1 MLRRAPG
8 LTALLAL
15 SCSLLW
21 QLGAV
26 AQDDPALKPPLADD
40 HAAWVQRSVLKVIQ
54 PAPLDGETF
63 TDPYE
68 LYEIRK
74 GLSGIDY
81 TPNFEAK
88 TKTVYE
94 RAKDATL
101 RRTIWALEFSFKPVR
116 MIMVDVPQP
125 EGRMK
130 KKLVWYMLYRVR
142 NLGGHLEPLPE
153 PAQSEEVRTQIV
165 ANELD
170 EEGKNLAAKEV
181 EQFKVFATKPVDELP
196 KDAFPQII
204 FFPTITLQAH
214 DVEKEYLDRV
224 VPAALPLIAKRERVG
239 KPIYDAVTISRQK
252 IEVTTADKDN
262 SVWGVAMWE
271 GVDPRIDFF
280 TVYVQGLT
288 NAYHFADNPD
298 QYQPGDKPGKGRK
311 FTRKTLAIHFWRPGD
326 TIAENEGEVRY
337 GMPVEKEPAAQKEVN
352 ARYGQEDR
360 LDYRWIYR

>member
-1 MLRRAPG
+1 MFRRAPAPF
-8 LTALLAL
+8 ALFAL
-15 SCSLLW
+15 SCAWLW
-21 QLGAV
+21 QVVAV
-26 AQDDPALKPPLADD
+26 AQDDPALAPPPADD
-40 HAAWVQRSVLKVIQ
+40 NAAWVQRGVLKVIE

-68 LYEIRK
+68 LHEIRK
-74 GLSGIDY
+74 GLPGIDY

-88 TKTVYE
+88 TQTVFE

-153 PAQSEEVRTQIV
+153 PAQSEEVRTQTV

-170 EEGKNLAAKEV
+170 EAGKKLAEKDV
-181 EQFKVFATKPVDELP
+181 EQFKVFATKPVDDLP
-196 KDAFPQII
+196 KDSFPQII

-214 DVEKEYLDRV
+214 DLDKEYLDRV
-224 VPAALPLIAKRERVG
+224 VPAAMPVIAKRERVG
-239 KPIYDAVTISRQK
+239 KPIYDSVTISRQK
-252 IEVTTADKDN
+252 IEVTTPDKDN
-262 SVWGVAMWE
+262 SVWGVATWE
-271 GVDPRIDFF
+271 GVDPRIDYF

-288 NAYHFADNPD
+288 NAYRFVDSPD
-298 QYQPGDKPGKGRK
+298 DFQPGDKPGKGRK
-311 FTRKTLAIHFWRPGD
+311 FTRKTLALHFWRPGD

-337 GMPVEKEPAAQKEVN
+337 GMPTEENPADQNAVN
-352 ARYGQEDR
+352 AKYGQEDR
-360 LDYRWIYR
+360 LDYRWVYR